1 MRDYQR
7 ELEALREK
15 IARRRDDIAVL
26 ESLRRQEEDCRREV
40 EERYAQWDREQGDVE
55 RLERLTFSA
64 ILSALRGSKD
74 EDMAREKAEAY
85 AAQLRLQ
92 EAERQLSEVQAEILD
107 RQRRIQ
113 ENADCQR
120 TYEALLREKE
130 GELRKAGP
138 VLADQLEKLERQELE
153 LTARKR
159 ELNEALAAGQQAL
172 FCLDAAIGKLDSAEG
187 WGTWDVL
194 GGGLLSDMMK
204 YSRLDEAQSQMEQ
217 LRSALRHYQA
227 ELADVERMIPFDV
240 RPDGLLSTVDVLFD
254 NIFADWAVLDRISQS
269 KSQLLTVESRIR
281 SIQNGMEQEL
291 AETEERLAAICE
303 ERNERVHRA

>member
-26 ESLRRQEEDCRREV
+26 ES
-40 EERYAQWDREQGDVE
+40 
-55 RLERLTFSA
+55 
-64 ILSALRGSKD
+64 
-74 EDMAREKAEAY
+74 
-85 AAQLRLQ
+85 LRLQ

-130 GELRKAGP
+130 GELRKADP

-217 LRSALRHYQA
+217 LRSALRRYQA

-254 NIFADWAVLDRISQS
+254 NIFADLAVLDRISQS

-281 SIQNGMEQEL
+281 SIQSGMEQEL